1 MFYPEER
8 MNYINFIRAFQGR
21 MDVTN
26 KKMAELLG
34 LPERTFYRFMS
45 GVTILNELDLTI
57 RIHEMSGKMMYQMV
71 GAKVPAEVEHSQI
84 YAQLN
89 PEFQQMAD
97 ENMKTLWAAQ
107 KRLEKSGV
115 QFGHRNQ
122 QKMED

>member
-57 RIHEMSGKMMYQMV
+57 RIYEMSGKMMYQMV
-71 GAKVPAEVEHSQI
+71 GAKVPAEVENSQI
-84 YAQLN
+84 YAQLD
-89 PEFQQMAD
+89 PMFQRIAD
-97 ENMKTLWAAQ
+97 KMMRALWEEQ
-107 KRLEKSGV
+107 REYKR
-115 QFGHRNQ
+115 RN
-122 QKMED
+122 K